1 MRGRRGIVPSMDNYQ
16 DLDNVIRQAIADAWS
31 EGLDHTGQT
40 NAAIRKVME
49 VRRDIGSSE
58 ALVLVERVQ
67 AEKDA

>member
-16 DLDNVIRQAIADAWS
+16 GLANVIRQAIADAWS

-49 VRRDIGSSE
+49 VRPDIGSSE
-58 ALVLVERVQ
+58 ALALVERVR
-67 AEKDA
+67 AEQ

>member
-1 MRGRRGIVPSMDNYQ
+1 MCGRRGIVPSMDNYQ

-31 EGLDHTGQT
+31 EGQDHTGQT

-49 VRRDIGSSE
+49 VRRDIESSE